1 MKLISRTPLTNAAP
15 FNSLDVADYV
25 RVDGFE
31 AIAAAAFAEAAAA
44 EIEAYCG
51 LALLEQTIVAET
63 ADWPGSTLHL
73 PIGPAAPDASVTVH
87 LIEADGTLTE
97 ITEGWTLTGGRYPV
111 VTFTT
116 TPGGR
121 LRVTYRASYGPNAD
135 ALPRDLHMAVLDQA
149 LRLYD
154 RRGDLDGPATLSPA
168 AARICA
174 RYRRVAIA

>member
-1 MKLISRTPLTNAAP
+1 MKTISRTPLTNAAP

-44 EIEAYCG
+44 ELEAYCA
-51 LALLEQTIVAET
+51 LALLHQTITAET
-63 ADWPGSTLHL
+63 ADWPGREITL
-73 PIGPAAPDASVTVH
+73 PVGPTDTDSPVAVS
-87 LIEADGTLTE
+87 LIETDGTETPVLS
-97 ITEGWTLTGGRYPV
+97 GWRHVAGRYPRILFE
-111 VTFTT
+111 TE
-116 TPGGR
+116 PGGQ
-121 LRVTYRASYGPNAD
+121 LRIVYRAGYGADAD
-135 ALPRDLHMAVLDQA
+135 ALPRDLHIAVLDQA

-174 RYRRVAIA
+174 RYRQVAIA